1 MPSHRNK
8 CSSTP
13 SCHSSSSSDT
23 VSDCHP
29 CTVNEKSRVHK
40 RRTNKCKKTINNIHN
55 THEIVTHLRP
65 EVYKTSKVKR
75 ITVTH
80 KPIIKKCVLS
90 SSSESY
96 CTSGKSSSESS
107 SDRDCYGEKRVYK
120 QNKSR
125 KHH

>member
-1 MPSHRNK
+1 MPSNNRRNK

-13 SCHSSSSSDT
+13 SCHSSSSSEST

-29 CTVNEKSRVHK
+29 CSVSEKSRVNK
-40 RRTNKCKKTINNIHN
+40 RRTNKCKKTISNIHN

-65 EVYKTSKVKR
+65 EVHRTYKTKK

-96 CTSGKSSSESS
+96 CTSGKSSSEESEK
-107 SDRDCYGEKRVYK
+107 DCYGTKRMFSV
-120 QNKSR
+120 Q
-125 KHH
+125 